1 MSTLSVTTLQ
11 GLASSPT
18 PTTIEVQSGHKLS
31 GAAGSI
37 TTPGMIL
44 QVVQTHVTAYSTTSS
59 SSNSSTG
66 LTVTITPKFSSSK
79 VLITGNMNSCHSN
92 AATRYARYELFKG
105 GSFLVYI
112 HALVGYL
119 QNDVGYNT
127 DFSYSYLD
135 SPNTTSATTYDLQ
148 WSAHNGGSSH
158 FNNYGSSNNTTR
170 STITAY
176 EIAG

>member
-1 MSTLSVTTLQ
+1 MSTLSVDTIQGQTTA
-11 GLASSPT
+11 GTVAMPA
-18 PTTIEVQSGHKLS
+18 
-31 GAAGSI
+31 GA
-37 TTPGMIL
+37 ML
-44 QVVQTHVTAYSTTSS
+44 QVVQTHVTAYTTTSS

-66 LTVTITPKFSSSK
+66 LTVAITPKFSSSK
-79 VLITGNMNSCHSN
+79 VLITGNINGCYSN

-105 GSFLVYI
+105 GSFLVYL
-112 HALVGYL
+112 HHLVGYAHT
-119 QNDVGYNT
+119 NDEINYGV
-127 DFSYSYLD
+127 DWSFSYLD

-148 WSAHNGGSSH
+148 WSAHNGGNSY

>member
-1 MSTLSVTTLQ
+1 MSILFVDDIRGKTTA
-11 GLASSPT
+11 GTVKMPA
-18 PTTIEVQSGHKLS
+18 
-31 GAAGSI
+31 GA
-37 TTPGMIL
+37 ML
-44 QVVQTHVTAYSTTSS
+44 QVVQSHVTAYTSTTSN
-59 SSNSSTG
+59 SNTSTG

-79 VLITGNMNSCHSN
+79 VLIVGNMNACYSDG
-92 AATRYARYELFKG
+92 ATRYARYELFKG
-105 GSFLVYI
+105 GSFLVYL

-119 QNDVGYNT
+119 QNDIGYNT
-127 DFSYSYLD
+127 DWSYSYLD

-148 WSAHNGGSSH
+148 WSAHNGGASY

>member
-1 MSTLSVTTLQ
+1 MSLLYVDDIRGKTAATDVDLSNATNLKMP
-11 GLASSPT
+11 A
-18 PTTIEVQSGHKLS
+18 
-31 GAAGSI
+31 GA
-37 TTPGMIL
+37 ML
-44 QVVQTHVTAYSTTSS
+44 QVVQNHVTGYSSTASS
-59 SSNSSTG
+59 SMVSTG

-79 VLITGNMNSCHSN
+79 VLIIGNVNGCYSD

-105 GSFLVYI
+105 GSFLVYL

-119 QNDVGYNT
+119 QNDIGYNT
-127 DFSYSYLD
+127 DWSYSYLD

-148 WSAHNGGSSH
+148 WSAHNGGTSY

>member
-1 MSTLSVTTLQ
+1 MSTLSVDTIQGKTTA
-11 GLASSPT
+11 GTVAMPA
-18 PTTIEVQSGHKLS
+18 
-31 GAAGSI
+31 GA
-37 TTPGMIL
+37 ML
-44 QVVQTHVTAYSTTSS
+44 QVVQTHVTAYTQTSS

-79 VLITGNMNSCHSN
+79 VVIVGNINSAYSN

-105 GSFLVYI
+105 GSFLVYL
-112 HALVGYL
+112 HSLVGYQ
-119 QNDVGYNT
+119 QNEIGYNT
-127 DFSYSYLD
+127 DWSFSYLD

-148 WSAHNGGSSH
+148 WSAHNGGISH

>member
-1 MSTLSVTTLQ
+1 MTSRLLVDKLEGKT
-11 GLASSPT
+11 AS
-18 PTTIEVQSGHKLS
+18 
-31 GAAGSI
+31 GSI
-37 TTPGMIL
+37 EMPAGAML
-44 QVVQTHVTAYSTTSS
+44 QVVQTHVTAYSSTSS
-59 SSNSSTG
+59 SSMLSTG

-79 VLITGNMNSCHSN
+79 ILIIGNINGAYSN
-92 AATRYARYELFKG
+92 AATRYAKYELFKG
-105 GSFLVYI
+105 GSFLVYL
-112 HALVGYL
+112 HALVGYH

-127 DFSYSYLD
+127 DWSFSYLD

-148 WSAHNGGSSH
+148 WSANNGGNSY